1 MKESSKPGEI
11 VSEVSTLYELSLASG
26 QSLDLKTNCDHF
38 VKALMTRKN
47 LAYASVWI
55 RGKFLRNSMG
65 WKQRERIDPHSFF
78 LVHASPHL
86 HIREKVL
93 PPAHPILLNLKGKEA
108 FSITSSDKNF
118 SEMVTETECP
128 SEALLI
134 LALGKLGLLKLLFMT
149 KEKLWQDAELD
160 QLKEVISKFTIS
172 LEGCLVHESLIHEIS
187 ERKQAEEKHRRSEET
202 ERRLA
207 YENALI
213 AEIGRLIS
221 STLDIEEVY
230 ERFAEEV
237 RKLIPFDRININII
251 NHEAG
256 TVSSAY
262 SMGSAVKGRQI
273 GEVFAL
279 AGSAAEEVLRTRS
292 GLIIH
297 PKDKTSLEE
306 RFPGLLPSFL
316 AGHRSMMA
324 APLLSKDKAI
334 GNLYFGSLTPGVYTD
349 RDLKLAGN
357 IGTQIAG
364 AIANAQLFAERERAE
379 TAKTSLEEQLR
390 QSQKMEAIGRLAGG
404 IAHDF
409 NNLLTVISGY
419 SQLSLTTLREGNP
432 LRDNLLQIQRATE
445 RAAALTRQ
453 LLAFSRRQ
461 ILNLRLIDLN
471 LIVQDLDKMLRR
483 IIGEDIELVTV
494 LSRDLWK
501 ITSDPSQ
508 IEQVILNLA
517 VNSRDAMAKGG
528 RFFVETSN
536 TELDQEHA
544 RSHMGV
550 KPGAYVKLL
559 IRDTGAGMSP
569 EVQER
574 LFEPFFTTK
583 EKEKGTGLALST
595 VYGIIKQSGGNI
607 WVHSELGQG
616 TTFEVYLPKAE
627 ESGESL
633 KPRVGVIHGLQ
644 GSETVL
650 LVEDEEAVRVLARK
664 TLEGYGYR
672 TLDAGHGEEALK
684 RSKEY
689 GKKIDLLLTD
699 VVMPGMSGREVA
711 DRLSL
716 LHPEIKVLYMT
727 GYADSAIVHHGILEP
742 GTALLLKPFTP
753 DALAQKVREI
763 LDPPSKTNGQNKA
776 INPVFVLD
784 KE

>member
-1 MKESSKPGEI
+1 MKEQPRFSNMTSDT
-11 VSEVSTLYELSLASG
+11 STLYELSLSAG
-26 QSLDLKTNCDHF
+26 QSLDLNTNCDYF
-38 VKALMTRKN
+38 LKALMARKG
-47 LAYASVWI
+47 LSYASVWI
-55 RGKFLRNSMG
+55 KGKFLKNSIG
-65 WKQRERIDPHSFF
+65 WEKQEEIDPRSFF
-78 LVHASPHL
+78 LVYAHPRFR
-86 HIREKVL
+86 IREMVL
-93 PPAHPILLNLKGKEA
+93 HHDHPILSRLKGKE
-108 FSITSSDKNF
+108 SYSVTSSEKNF
-118 SEMVTETECP
+118 SEMVTERDVP
-128 SEALLI
+128 KGAFAI
-134 LALGKLGLLKLLFMT
+134 FALGKLGFLKLLSMT
-149 KEKLWQDAELD
+149 QEEPFVEELNHL
-160 QLKEVISKFTIS
+160 QNVISKFAIS
-172 LEGCLVHESLIHEIS
+172 LSGCLAHETLIHEIS
-187 ERKQAEEKHRRSEET
+187 ERKQAEEKYRRSEEK

-207 YENALI
+207 QENAI
-213 AEIGRLIS
+213 MAEIGRIIS
-221 STLDIEEVY
+221 STLNIEEVY

-237 RKLIPFDRININII
+237 QKLIPFDRININII

-324 APLLSKDKAI
+324 VPLLSKDKVI
-334 GNLYFGSLTPGVYTD
+334 GNLYFGSVTPGVYTD

-364 AIANAQLFAERERAE
+364 AIANTQLFAERERAE
-379 TAKTSLEEQLR
+379 IAKTSLEEQLR

-419 SQLSLTTLREGNP
+419 SQLSLTALREGNP
-432 LRDNLLQIQRATE
+432 LRDNLLEIQRATE

-483 IIGEDIELVTV
+483 VIGEDIELVTV
-494 LSRDLWK
+494 LARDLWK

-517 VNSRDAMAKGG
+517 VNSRDAMPKGG
-528 RFFVETSN
+528 RLFVETSN
-536 TELDQEHA
+536 TELDQEYA
-544 RSHMGV
+544 RSHIGV

-559 IRDTGAGMSP
+559 IRDTGVGMSSQ
-569 EVQER
+569 VQER

-583 EKEKGTGLALST
+583 GEGKGTGLGLST
-595 VYGIIKQSGGNI
+595 VYGITKQSGGNI

-616 TTFEVYLPKAE
+616 ATFEVYLPKAE
-627 ESGESL
+627 EAEQSL

-664 TLEGYGYR
+664 TLEGYGYHI
-672 TLDAGHGEEALK
+672 LDAGHGEEALK

-689 GKKIDLLLTD
+689 GKKIHLLLTD

-711 DRLSL
+711 DRLSP
-716 LHPEIKVLYMT
+716 LHPEMKVLYIT
-727 GYADSAIVHHGILEP
+727 GYTDSAIVHHGMLEP
-742 GTALLLKPFTP
+742 GTALLLKPFKP
-753 DALAQKVREI
+753 DALAQKVRET
-763 LDPPSKTNGQNKA
+763 LDPPLKTNGQNKA
-776 INPVFVLD
+776 FNPVFVLD

>member
-1 MKESSKPGEI
+1 
-11 VSEVSTLYELSLASG
+11 
-26 QSLDLKTNCDHF
+26 
-38 VKALMTRKN
+38 
-47 LAYASVWI
+47 
-55 RGKFLRNSMG
+55 
-65 WKQRERIDPHSFF
+65 
-78 LVHASPHL
+78 
-86 HIREKVL
+86 
-93 PPAHPILLNLKGKEA
+93 
-108 FSITSSDKNF
+108 
-118 SEMVTETECP
+118 
-128 SEALLI
+128 
-134 LALGKLGLLKLLFMT
+134 
-149 KEKLWQDAELD
+149 
-160 QLKEVISKFTIS
+160 
-172 LEGCLVHESLIHEIS
+172 
-187 ERKQAEEKHRRSEET
+187 
-202 ERRLA
+202 
-207 YENALI
+207 
-213 AEIGRLIS
+213 
-221 STLDIEEVY
+221 
-230 ERFAEEV
+230 
-237 RKLIPFDRININII
+237 
-251 NHEAG
+251 
-256 TVSSAY
+256 
-262 SMGSAVKGRQI
+262 
-273 GEVFAL
+273 
-279 AGSAAEEVLRTRS
+279 
-292 GLIIH
+292 
-297 PKDKTSLEE
+297 
-306 RFPGLLPSFL
+306 
-316 AGHRSMMA
+316 MMA